1 MEKPH
6 FEAIAERVAFN
17 ALDWVPTGNR
27 YYTLK
32 ASTDAYGIGRESVV
46 TISSIYEETACLARA
61 ELSTALSLA
70 YREPTVVDLDDFV
83 TRVIARAAAIAQ
95 QCIDENSREAS
106 LKHSELLKRL
116 A

>member
-1 MEKPH
+1 MEKPN

-32 ASTDAYGIGRESVV
+32 ASTDTNGIGRESVV

-70 YREPTVVDLDDFV
+70 YHEPTLVDLDDFV
-83 TRVIARAAAIAQ
+83 RRVIARAAAIAQ
-95 QCIDENSREAS
+95 QCIDENSQDAS
-106 LKHSELLKRL
+106 MKHAELLKRL